1 MRSAIRTTPKPPS
14 STASS
19 PPRTVKMASS
29 RLRFVSFAPTTSVSI
44 TYAKLARNYSCCIH
58 HPGTV
63 PPGPLEVDGLRKVCP
78 ALRARAVGGGGSKER
93 GDLVSR
99 SPLMRRT
106 SGGKHFAG
114 GPLAGAYRFV
124 HVTVPDLRCLR
135 AGPVDTAHGLPQR
148 LAVARPRTGPE
159 APPIAAPA
167 PHLGRP
173 VPLDALLGLCGPRS
187 EEPREHREDLRLALL
202 GRKLPRLAGM
212 IPLQEA

>member
-44 TYAKLARNYSCCIH
+44 TYAKLARKYSCCIH
-58 HPGTV
+58 HPVTV
-63 PPGPLEVDGLRKVCP
+63 PPGPRWPPKSVPRPESSRCGRY
-78 ALRARAVGGGGSKER
+78 GSKER

-114 GPLAGAYRFV
+114 GPLAGAYRSV

-148 LAVARPRTGPE
+148 LAVARPHTGPE

-173 VPLDALLGLCGPRS
+173 VPLERTP
-187 EEPREHREDLRLALL
+187 
-202 GRKLPRLAGM
+202 
-212 IPLQEA
+212 